1 MDRRNAW
8 TKKERVWETRYI
20 EEGKDRKK
28 KEGHETSGRDRAK
41 RREDRTEVEGRKG
54 RILGRKKVENFRK
67 KKEVERGGKWRGGEG
82 E

>member
-20 EEGKDRKK
+20 EEGKDRKE

-54 RILGRKKVENFRK
+54 RILGRKR
-67 KKEVERGGKWRGGEG
+67 KWREEASGGEG
-82 E
+82 MESKMG